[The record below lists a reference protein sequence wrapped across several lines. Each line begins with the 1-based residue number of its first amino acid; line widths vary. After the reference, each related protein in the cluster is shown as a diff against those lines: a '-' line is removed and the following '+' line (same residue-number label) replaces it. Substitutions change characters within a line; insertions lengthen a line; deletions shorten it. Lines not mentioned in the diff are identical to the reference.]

1 MSNDDDNDIVEL
13 LERKITE
20 AERKLARLKALLA
33 TYRASSPNGNPIA
46 QAPSQPLSG
55 VVPPIVDICTYL
67 AQAGKPTPQNELIR
81 SVGDLRQKRY
91 PFLSNHYSNVWR
103 ALEYH
108 VRHDRMIACVD
119 QQGRAAELKPL
130 PRRPKGKKL
139 YNSPELYEQD
149 NWFVLKE
156 QIEEDYA
163 PRSLGAQRLFGR
175 D

>member
-1 MSNDDDNDIVEL
+1 MGNDDDKDIVEL
-13 LERKITE
+13 LERKITA
-20 AERKLARLKALLA
+20 AERQLARLKAALA
-33 TYRASSPNGNPIA
+33 TFRDTSPDGNRAALAPN
-46 QAPSQPLSG
+46 QPLSG

-67 AQAGKPTPQNELIR
+67 AQTGKPAPQNELIR
-81 SVGDLRQKRY
+81 AVGDLRQKRY
-91 PFLSNHYSNVWR
+91 PLLSNHYSNVWR

-119 QQGRAAELKPL
+119 QQGRAATLKPL

-149 NWFVLKE
+149 NWFMLKE

-163 PRSLGAQRLFGR
+163 PRSLGAQRLFER